1 MKVDENPERLSD
13 AEHDRR
19 YLHWPFLIFGPLST
33 INNWPNKFRKWAP
46 KIPVVVYQR
55 STAEKPESEGRDSV
69 AFEGQ
74 ANPRGLHVLRNLSQ
88 RQEIIFHVRVEV
100 YGYPGDQ
107 ISVPAQIF
115 IICRIDGRYF
125 RLPNLSSSRWA
136 QPIYSIFC
144 RVYGRGPLSRWAV

>member
-13 AEHDRR
+13 AEHDGR

-74 ANPRGLHVLRNLSQ
+74 ANPRGLHILRNLSQ
-88 RQEIIFHVRVEV
+88 RQAIIFHVCVEV
-100 YGYPGDQ
+100 YGYGELYTRPTEFASETRD
-107 ISVPAQIF
+107 I
-115 IICRIDGRYF
+115 
-125 RLPNLSSSRWA
+125 LPSMCAGVWLW
-136 QPIYSIFC
+136 
-144 RVYGRGPLSRWAV
+144 